1 MLCVFF
7 LVASVKTAIEY
18 FGFKTWDFLF
28 GTVVAAQINVAVC
41 FCVLFPAAA
50 AAAAAA
56 KRPIE
61 D

>member
-1 MLCVFF
+1 LNI
-7 LVASVKTAIEY
+7 LDLRL
-18 FGFKTWDFLF
+18 GDFLF
-28 GTVVAAQINVAVC
+28 GTVVAPQKNPAVC

-50 AAAAAA
+50 VTAAAAAA

>member
-28 GTVVAAQINVAVC
+28 GTVVAAQINAAVC

-50 AAAAAA
+50 AAAAA
-56 KRPIE
+56 KKPIE

>member
-1 MLCVFF
+1 MLCVPF
-7 LVASVKTAIEY
+7 LFASVKTPIEY
-18 FGFKTWDFLF
+18 FLFQTWDFLF
-28 GTVVAAQINVAVC
+28 GRVAAAQINAAVC

-50 AAAAAA
+50 AAA